1 MALFQGTSNF
11 QAKRAARHGRTK
23 QYKESIENKK
33 VNNNK
38 QPETK
43 DDNKVIKKFKIFGG
57 KITHITHLM
66 RMNFIITRL

>member
-1 MALFQGTSNF
+1 MYQGGYSNF
-11 QAKRAARHGRTK
+11 AAKRAARHGRTK

-43 DDNKVIKKFKIFGG
+43 DDNKVTEPVRHMSHPKFMGCLLY
-57 KITHITHLM
+57 TSPSP
-66 RMNFIITRL
+66 RDS